1 MLQQWL
7 GMSPVGIFLGTFEA
21 RAGRMDC
28 AVRHFIIVAACG
40 DNYLLNAIKQYFMS
54 GQVTKKTFEKA
65 LRGHQA

>member
-1 MLQQWL
+1 
-7 GMSPVGIFLGTFEA
+7 
-21 RAGRMDC
+21 MDC

-40 DNYLLNAIKQYFMS
+40 DNYLLNTIKQYFMS